1 MGPPVSTVYYTTQL
15 YSDLCY
21 EAYAEHSASCRKMA
35 VLKLKL
41 FIHLFV
47 YIFLCRKGVLQHL
60 NSKQH
65 GGVILEKD
73 DAQVLLLW
81 ASQ

>member
-1 MGPPVSTVYYTTQL
+1 
-15 YSDLCY
+15 
-21 EAYAEHSASCRKMA
+21 MA